1 MAANLFWGKEFR
13 LKPTPLASGE
23 TYGEVS
29 GIDVGCTSIAWSS
42 VAALEELAERCGVG
56 AMRGRKANWPIYRDC
71 EVEADIPLED
81 TKRRST
87 ELRAALESV
96 PADVIE
102 NDYWLSF
109 VVRLL
114 RQGNSFFV
122 MV

>member
-1 MAANLFWGKEFR
+1 MHFDR
-13 LKPTPLASGE
+13 LVIRRRPGRA
-23 TYGEVS
+23 
-29 GIDVGCTSIAWSS
+29 
-42 VAALEELAERCGVG
+42 RG
-56 AMRGRKANWPIYRDC
+56 AIRVRKANWPIYRDC

-87 ELRAALESV
+87 ELRTALESV

>member
-1 MAANLFWGKEFR
+1 MAANLVWGKGFKLE
-13 LKPTPLASGE
+13 PTLLPSGE
-23 TYGEVS
+23 TYDEVS

-42 VAALEELAERCGVG
+42 VTALEEVAERHGIG
-56 AMRGRKANWPIYRDC
+56 KASWPIYRDC
-71 EVEADIPLED
+71 EVEADVPLEEAQQ
-81 TKRRST
+81 RSA
-87 ELRAALESV
+87 ELRTALESV